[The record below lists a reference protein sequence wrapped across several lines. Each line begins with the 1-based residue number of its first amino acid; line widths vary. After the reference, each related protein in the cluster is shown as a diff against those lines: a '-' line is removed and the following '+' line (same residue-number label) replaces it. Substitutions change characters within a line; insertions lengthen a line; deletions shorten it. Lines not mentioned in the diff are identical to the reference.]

1 MKSKYK
7 LWLKIVIPMY
17 IVFFSIMFPVRLLMA
32 ASLIEVPSWAL
43 FIGRYI
49 LFVPFFVLL
58 YFFGRDTEKKGR
70 KLLLYG
76 LLSILIVH
84 EIIAFVVNFIL

>member
-7 LWLKIVIPMY
+7 LWLKIVIPIH
-17 IVFFSIMFPVRLLMA
+17 IVFFSIMFPVRFLMA
-32 ASLIEVPSWAL
+32 ASLIEVPLWAL

-70 KLLLYG
+70 KFLLYG

-84 EIIAFVVNFIL
+84 EILALVVNFIL